1 MMRTAYKRSQS
12 SLDAAAKN
20 ALVAEYAPMARRIAL
35 RVARRTPDWITSD
48 ELVAAAMLG
57 LAEAVERYDATRGEP
72 FVAFAEQRIRGAV
85 LDELRRGDILPRR
98 VRADARRVGKTI
110 QRLEG
115 QLGRTPEDT
124 EIAEALGVDLET
136 YQRDLEGLC
145 HVGFVELPDPDR
157 DGTMDGGAGPEEQ
170 VERKLLVERV
180 KVCLKRLPERD
191 AMLLSLYYVEE
202 FTYGE
207 IGEVLGVSESRVCQ
221 LHSRAMSRLRAEL
234 EPEEKAA

>member
-20 ALVAEYAPMARRIAL
+20 ALVAEHAPMARRIAL

-145 HVGFVELPDPDR
+145 HVGFVELPDQDR
-157 DGTMDGGAGPEEQ
+157 EGTMDGGAGPEEQ
-170 VERKLLVERV
+170 VERKMLVERV

-191 AMLLSLYYVEE
+191 ATLLSLYYVEE

-221 LHSRAMSRLRAEL
+221 LHSRAMSRLRAEM

>member
-20 ALVAEYAPMARRIAL
+20 ALVAEHAPMARRIAL
-35 RVARRTPDWITSD
+35 RVARRTPDWITAD
-48 ELVAAAMLG
+48 ELVAAAI
-57 LAEAVERYDATRGEP
+57 ERYDATRGEP

-115 QLGRTPEDT
+115 QLGRAPEDT
-124 EIAEALGVDLET
+124 EVAEALGVDLET

-157 DGTMDGGAGPEEQ
+157 DATMDGGAGPEEQ

>member
-20 ALVAEYAPMARRIAL
+20 ALVAEHAPMARRIAL

-145 HVGFVELPDPDR
+145 HVGFVELPDQDR
-157 DGTMDGGAGPEEQ
+157 EGTMDGGAGPEEQ
-170 VERKLLVERV
+170 VERKMLVERV